1 MHDFC
6 MVARAGDSQGSL
18 QGLRLRDLQLTV
30 IRVQRC
36 VHHVQPVRWGNGLS
50 RGKNAVIVEGR
61 DPIEEKEKIF

>member
-1 MHDFC
+1 MHDFW

-36 VHHVQPVRWGNGLS
+36 VHHVQPVRWGNG
-50 RGKNAVIVEGR
+50 
-61 DPIEEKEKIF
+61 